1 VRQADPVIGL
11 SQIRIYSSLP
21 GTLRNVH
28 AGLPPRPDQQCQFV
42 QKGRGTDVDERADSQ
57 RRAPDKAKG
66 GHAARDRPGL
76 GLPRG
81 VER

>member
-28 AGLPPRPDQQCQFV
+28 AGLP
-42 QKGRGTDVDERADSQ
+42 RGPTSSANLCEKVMERM
-57 RRAPDKAKG
+57 
-66 GHAARDRPGL
+66 
-76 GLPRG
+76 
-81 VER
+81 